1 MPTKTKA
8 PTEHIPYVPT
18 KKPPKIKGTQT
29 ATVLSIPKLNIALM
43 EITLIGD
50 SPLVVHRWSEKAQAM
65 IAAKQAKKPKQAK
78 EARDPKAEYEA
89 ALYKFPNGKF
99 GFPSIG
105 FKASAIDAC
114 SHIDGIT
121 KVEARGAFHI
131 PGELVPIKGTP
142 KMRTDMVRI
151 AMGTADLRYRPEF
164 EHWSTKFTVRY
175 NTNKITP
182 EQIAHLFNTAGFAVG
197 VGEHRPQK
205 DGMWGMFHV
214 ATEKEV

>member
-1 MPTKTKA
+1 MKTTTKA
-8 PTEHIPYVPT
+8 PPKHVPYVPT
-18 KKPPKIKGTQT
+18 KAVKKGKQA
-29 ATVLSIPKLNIALM
+29 ATVLSIPKLDIALM

-50 SPLVVHRWSEKAQAM
+50 SPLVVHAWSEKSKNM

-89 ALYKFPNGKF
+89 AFYQFPNGKY

-131 PGELVPIKGTP
+131 PGELVPITGKP

-164 EHWSTKFTVRY
+164 TQWSTKFTIKY